1 VEEGPGKAWAFEEV
15 QLTKAELITLDESLF
30 EDEVEEE
37 AVEETT
43 AALADVDIA
52 VDEPAEAPIGEFAA
66 AALAAAAAP
75 KEVKEVKV
83 VLTKLEKAE
92 IKKKEKEAKA
102 AAKIEAQKAAAEEA
116 MKAHKAEQRAARIAK
131 GENPCMCRG
140 TYVCGDCMAEAD
152 E

>member
-1 VEEGPGKAWAFEEV
+1 V

-43 AALADVDIA
+43 AALADVDIDVA
-52 VDEPAEAPIGEFAA
+52 DEPAAAPIGEFAA

-75 KEVKEVKV
+75 KVDKEVKV

-102 AAKIEAQKAAAEEA
+102 AAKIEAQKTAAEEA
-116 MKAHKAEQRAARIAK
+116 IKAHKAEQRAARIAK